1 MIGQPRLP
9 GRHRAGQAPTT
20 VHRRAWDGPARAE
33 AERLERSRPGWVVLY
48 GVGSRRFYA
57 MAAWPVSEPVMVSDP
72 TAEGLEERMG
82 EAEAALLL
90 RSAPSRPTSVPAGPI
105 VVAPERVRRRPHP
118 ARSRRTATTA
128 RGLPYPPEG
137 PSFPR
142 RGNAA

>member
-1 MIGQPRLP
+1 MIGQPRLA
-9 GRHRAGQAPTT
+9 GRHRAGQAHSI
-20 VHRRAWDGPARAE
+20 VHRRVWDGPARAE

-57 MAAWPVSEPVMVSDP
+57 IATWPVPQPVMVSAP

-82 EAEAALLL
+82 EAEIALLL
-90 RSAPSRPTSVPAGPI
+90 RPATSGPAPVPAGPVV
-105 VVAPERVRRRPHP
+105 VVAERVRRRP
-118 ARSRRTATTA
+118 RRVATPG